1 MNEQINGFE
10 IPTGSILL
18 EPREYHDQAIIGFDK
33 VVLYDYDLLIES
45 FIEQGFT
52 YDEAIDWISYN
63 TIRTGEYIQNFPKI
77 ITTKDNNNDR
87 QLG

>member
-1 MNEQINGFE
+1 MLINGFE

-18 EPREYHDQAIIGFDK
+18 EPRKYHDCAIIGFDK